1 MDELFKELLGNKGKF
16 GARIRWDDGKSRTE
30 SPKYYRNTIKAMD
43 DIGRS
48 NSVLGESA
56 VKKGDDPMFREN
68 NHENSHLH

>member
-1 MDELFKELLGNKGKF
+1 
-16 GARIRWDDGKSRTE
+16 
-30 SPKYYRNTIKAMD
+30 MD